1 MEIDFIK
8 FYLETGKDL
17 NKLIKYCDK
26 GRIKKITVDMSTA
39 RYPLSKKA
47 RRILYHL
54 EKNGIIV
61 VWK

>member
-1 MEIDFIK
+1 MK
-8 FYLETGKDL
+8 FYRETGKDF

-26 GRIKKITVDMSTA
+26 GRIKKINVDMSTA